1 MFSSRLLP
9 ADPIQLIRAL
19 DAGRLR
25 VQRGEMPILMPH
37 ILLDSLSDLIQAS
50 KHVHGV
56 TSQLYISCISGR
68 IDYLFRAIEIWNQI
82 ILGSNATASNA
93 DTRLTS
99 LTLALL
105 TL

>member
-1 MFSSRLLP
+1 MHIYSMFSSRLLP

-56 TSQLYISCISGR
+56 KMLDGQLYISCTSAV
-68 IDYLFRAIEIWNQI
+68 YLEEVSIGYFFRAI
-82 ILGSNATASNA
+82 
-93 DTRLTS
+93 
-99 LTLALL
+99 
-105 TL
+105 